1 MVNPRIMRRFLPLVL
16 VLVSCKPNAATE
28 SATATDHPLPNK
40 RYDEVAR
47 ADFNTRAL
55 ERALPLFWREDS
67 DKNGALDPSELE
79 VLWGHGA
86 KRSTYVDGHGFTA
99 AFDQAY
105 ATLRTPVQPA
115 DDRQRA
121 IQADLS
127 RGRPSLV
134 GVAFEMDAG
143 TKKALG
149 HLLDAAE
156 IIERLYQKQQG
167 VYGMDAQ
174 IAADDTLSR
183 SHFQVNQ
190 GPWCSATGSG
200 PECNALASRPP
211 HVVGLYPADM
221 QADKDFCAKL
231 EKRPDAEQLLTPF
244 TVVVRQGDNLAAIP
258 YNVHFAEDATK
269 IAEHLSA
276 AADAL
281 PQDEAALVAY
291 LRAAAAAFM
300 TNDWFAADEAWA
312 KMNGDNSKWYVR
324 IGPDEVYDE
333 PCNHKAM
340 FHMTLA
346 RINPGSK
353 TWTAKLTPL
362 RTEMEALAAELSG
375 KPYKARDLAF
385 HMPDFIDVVINAG
398 DDRAPRGA
406 TVGQSL
412 PNFGPVGE
420 GGRGRTVVMVNFYV
434 DADNRAAFNRQAA
447 SFLCP
452 ATMSAF
458 TEDREAEVM
467 STVLHEATHNFGPAQ
482 GYAVNGKS
490 SGAAFGG
497 TDASMLEELKAQTGA
512 IVYTDWL
519 VAKGSVDPAVAN
531 RSHIREVLW
540 MFGHISRGMYEP
552 NDKPRPYSQL
562 AAIQAGTFVRDG
574 VLTFDAQSTAANG
587 RDVGCFAIDLTKLPN
602 AAKQLGHSVFGVKAR
617 NDVKGLAALKRDFV
631 DTRGPWKANMELI
644 GERWRREPQA
654 TFVYAVRVD

>member
-1 MVNPRIMRRFLPLVL
+1 MRYCLPLVL
-16 VLVSCKPNAATE
+16 VLCACKPKTATE
-28 SATATDHPLPNK
+28 TPSSADAVPAAK
-40 RYDEVAR
+40 RYDAIPR
-47 ADFNTRAL
+47 NDFNGRAL
-55 ERALPLFWREDS
+55 EHAVPLFWREDD
-67 DKNGALDPSELE
+67 DKNQALDPNELE

-86 KRSTYVDGHGFTA
+86 KRSTYVDANGFTA
-99 AFDQAY
+99 AFDEAY
-105 ATLRTPVQPA
+105 TTLKAPVTPK
-115 DDRQRA
+115 DERQRA
-121 IQADLS
+121 VQADLS
-127 RGRPSLV
+127 RGRPSLA
-134 GVAFEMDAG
+134 GVTFAMDAG
-143 TKKALG
+143 TKQAVE

-156 IIERLYQKQQG
+156 LIERLYQKQQG

-174 IAADDTLSR
+174 IAPDDTLSR
-183 SHFQVNQ
+183 SHFHVNQ

-211 HVVGLYPADM
+211 HVVGLYPADL

-231 EKRPDAEQLLTPF
+231 EKLPDAEKLLTPF
-244 TVVVRQGDNLAAIP
+244 TVVVRRGDRLEAVP
-258 YNVHFAEDATK
+258 YNVHFAEDTTEVAK
-269 IAEHLSA
+269 HLSA

-281 PQDEAALVAY
+281 PGDEAALVAY
-291 LRAAAAAFM
+291 LRATAAAFM

-312 KMNGDNSKWYVR
+312 KMNADNSKWYVR
-324 IGPDEVYDE
+324 VGPDEVYDE

-385 HMPDFIDVVINAG
+385 HMPDFIDVLLNAG

-447 SFLCP
+447 SVLC
-452 ATMSAF
+452 ADTMSAF
-458 TEDREAEVM
+458 TEDHEAEVM

-490 SGAAFGG
+490 SVVAFGG
-497 TDASMLEELKAQTGA
+497 ADASMLEELKAQTGA
-512 IVYTDWL
+512 MVYTDWL
-519 VAKGSVDPAVAN
+519 VAKGSVEPAVAK

-540 MFGHISRGMYEP
+540 MFGHISRGMVEP
-552 NDKPRPYSQL
+552 NGKPRPYSQL
-562 AAIQAGTFVRDG
+562 AAIQAGTLVREG
-574 VLTFDAQSTAANG
+574 VLTYDARAKAANG
-587 RDVGCFAIDLTKLPN
+587 SDVGCFSLDLAKLPQAVTKL
-602 AAKQLGHSVFGVKAR
+602 GHTVFGVKAR
-617 NDVKGLAALKRDFV
+617 NDVKGLAALKREFV
-631 DTRGPWKANMELI
+631 DTQGPWKASMELI

-654 TFVYAVRVD
+654 TFVYAVRLD